1 MSTLD
6 SLGIAACVLMV
17 FAEVVWAGLAFEQHR
32 DRASAR
38 FDETFVTPAKRRAE
52 RRQQ

>member
-1 MSTLD
+1 MNTLD

-17 FAEVVWAGLAFEQHR
+17 FAELAWIGLAFEQRR

-38 FDETFVTPAKRRAE
+38 FDETFVTPAKRRAA
-52 RRQQ
+52 RRRP